1 MLLVLLVAAWLRVH
15 GIGFGL
21 PALNDP
27 DEPLFMMTAIEM
39 LRNDSLNPGWFG
51 HPGTITLYCLALT
64 DLVVGSIGIATG
76 RFADTDAFVRAVYAD
91 PGILFLP
98 ARLLIAAFGVAC
110 VYLTWRLGRRIGG
123 TRTGLLAAVFL
134 AVNAVHIEYS
144 QLIRTDIQASFF
156 MLLCLSSSLS
166 IAENGRL
173 RDYVLAGI
181 FVGLGCATKW
191 PAATIALSPMIAGIW
206 RIAQGKRE
214 ARNLLL
220 FAGAAVATLFLAS
233 PYLLL
238 DYPAVVR
245 NLTGE
250 ARPMHPGSTAGGLL
264 DNFGWYLGSLSGSF
278 GVANVALAALGTIL
292 LPLRNRGPAIAL
304 LPGICAFAVLISIQS
319 LRWER
324 WLVPLLPFVAIM
336 AGYAVHVLADMA
348 RARTGRPLQL
358 AELFAG
364 LLLILPMLPP
374 VEDRAAARA
383 NDTRQLAS
391 AWIRAHVP
399 SDASIV
405 VEHAALDLIDG
416 PWKLLFPLGSAGC
429 VDARAMLT
437 GRIRYAEVET
447 LRSGSPIV
455 DLASVPS
462 ARLESCRARYAVL
475 THYDRYR
482 DAQADFATEWRRY
495 AALTQGGTL
504 RAAIAPA
511 DGQRAG
517 PTVYIFELAPS
528 ARRP

>member
-1 MLLVLLVAAWLRVH
+1 MLLILLVAAGLRVH

-64 DLVVGSIGIATG
+64 DLIVGSIGIATG
-76 RFADTDAFVRAVYAD
+76 RYADADAFVRAVYAD

-123 TRTGLLAAVFL
+123 TCTGLLAAAFL

-191 PAATIALSPMIAGIW
+191 PAATIALSPIAAGIW
-206 RIAQGKRE
+206 RIAHGKHEVRS
-214 ARNLLL
+214 LLL

-238 DYPAVVR
+238 DYPAVIR

-264 DNFGWYLGSLSGSF
+264 DNFGWYLGSLFGSF
-278 GVANVALAALGTIL
+278 GVANVALATFGTIL
-292 LPLRNRGPAIAL
+292 LSLRSRGPAIAL
-304 LPGICAFAVLISIQS
+304 LPGIGAFAVLISIQA

-336 AGYAVHVLADMA
+336 AGYAVHVLAGMA
-348 RARTGRPLQL
+348 RARTGRPLRL
-358 AELFAG
+358 VEPFAG

-374 VEDRAAARA
+374 VQGRAVARA

-429 VDARAMLT
+429 VDARAMLA

-462 ARLESCRARYAVL
+462 ARLQSCRARYAVL
-475 THYDRYR
+475 THFDRYR
-482 DAQADFATEWRRY
+482 DARANFASEWRRY
-495 AALTQGGTL
+495 AALTRGGTL

>member
-1 MLLVLLVAAWLRVH
+1 
-15 GIGFGL
+15 
-21 PALNDP
+21 
-27 DEPLFMMTAIEM
+27 
-39 LRNDSLNPGWFG
+39 
-51 HPGTITLYCLALT
+51 
-64 DLVVGSIGIATG
+64 
-76 RFADTDAFVRAVYAD
+76 
-91 PGILFLP
+91 
-98 ARLLIAAFGVAC
+98 
-110 VYLTWRLGRRIGG
+110 
-123 TRTGLLAAVFL
+123 
-134 AVNAVHIEYS
+134 
-144 QLIRTDIQASFF
+144 
-156 MLLCLSSSLS
+156 
-166 IAENGRL
+166 
-173 RDYVLAGI
+173 
-181 FVGLGCATKW
+181 
-191 PAATIALSPMIAGIW
+191 MIAGIW

-220 FAGAAVATLFLAS
+220 FAGAAVATLFLVS

-264 DNFGWYLGSLSGSF
+264 DNFRWYLGSLLGSF
-278 GVANVALAALGTIL
+278 GVANVALAVLGTIL
-292 LPLRNRGPAIAL
+292 LGLRKRGPAIAL
-304 LPGICAFAVLISIQS
+304 LPGVCAFAVLISIQA

-336 AGYAVHVLADMA
+336 AGYAVHVLAEMA
-348 RARTGRPLQL
+348 RAGTGRPLQL

-374 VEDRAAARA
+374 VQDRAVARA

-455 DLASVPS
+455 DLASVPP

-475 THYDRYR
+475 THFDRYR
-482 DAQADFATEWRRY
+482 DAQADFASEWRRY
-495 AALTQGGTL
+495 AALTRGGTL
-504 RAAIAPA
+504 RAVITPA

-517 PTVYIFELAPS
+517 PSVRAPS
-528 ARRP
+528 LGKRVSGIIRAHDSSPRGGPAQHERGTPRQCERHDHVHRQTGTRGEPENRVTQRHPRTGEKLPLPGDRAVFAPCAQRRSEPRMIEEPGLELRRRSREAADREDQKDRRRHQRQKGAHEAQQDEEPAQRQPKRA